1 MLQESEIKY
10 VFNEP
15 VLQVGDILLM
25 NTYHEEQRAKM
36 KDCVY
41 DHAAIYAGD
50 AFLLEADGC
59 GVMQNHIYSYGFK
72 EAGHACV
79 LRLKNQS
86 PKALQ
91 NLILE
96 ARAQLGNEFSALEAQ
111 RTLLYK
117 NTDKVAQSKNTFCSR
132 YVAMLYHGQGYNI
145 ARNPFYCAPDDFL
158 SSDLLT
164 VVEDGMQSA
173 TEEMMTTIMQKQEER
188 EDPNIV
194 LQQMLMKFKNLYGV
208 AIPSVD
214 ELNRQALLHP
224 ERDDEAIEIMDKDVK
239 FFNFKENILSD
250 FPWLDDDDAFF
261 GHFSSVENLLFF
273 INNQFLHFDKT
284 YLPLFARNA
293 MVLKIISLYVPRSR
307 FIAYMHQ
314 GADSVYQEAL
324 RVRERLADLYGE
336 TCYRNYDEFDAFVK
350 KFGFYQG
357 YDSYMPVVD
366 LSFLFDFAM
375 NYGFPVMADKDGG
388 IFREKI

>member
-25 NTYHEEQRAKM
+25 NTYHEGQRAKM
-36 KDCVY
+36 KGCVY

-59 GVMQNHIYSYGFK
+59 GVTQNHIYSYGFK

-79 LRLKNQS
+79 LRLKNHS

-91 NLILE
+91 DLILN
-96 ARAQLGNEFSALEAQ
+96 ARTQLGNEFSALEAQ

-117 NTDKVAQSKNTFCSR
+117 NTNKVAQSKNTFCSR
-132 YVAMLYHGQGYNI
+132 YVAMLYQGQGYNI

-164 VVEDGMQSA
+164 VVENGIQPA
-173 TEEMMTTIMQKQEER
+173 TEEMMPTIMQKQEER

-194 LQQMLMKFKNLYGV
+194 LQEMLMKFKNLYGV

-214 ELNRQALLHP
+214 ELNRQAILHP
-224 ERDDEAIEIMDKDVK
+224 ELDDKAIEIMDKDVK
-239 FFNFKENILSD
+239 FFNFKEYIQSN

-261 GHFSSVENLLFF
+261 EHFPSVESILFF

-284 YLPLFARNA
+284 YLPLFARNVI
-293 MVLKIISLYVPRSR
+293 VLKTISLYAPKSR
-307 FIAYMHQ
+307 FIMYMHQ

-324 RVRERLADLYGE
+324 RVRERLADLYEE
-336 TCYRNYDEFDAFVK
+336 TCHRNLDEFDAFVK
-350 KFGFYQG
+350 NYGLYQG
-357 YDSYMPVVD
+357 YDSYMPMVD
-366 LSFLFDFAM
+366 LSFIIDFAM
-375 NYGFPVMADKDGG
+375 KYGFPKNNIENKNAID
-388 IFREKI
+388 E

>member
-25 NTYHEEQRAKM
+25 NTYHEGQRAKM

-59 GVMQNHIYSYGFK
+59 GIMQNHIYSYGFK

-239 FFNFKENILSD
+239 FFNFKENIQSD

>member
-15 VLQVGDILLM
+15 VLQIGDILLM
-25 NTYHEEQRAKM
+25 NTYHEGQRAKM
-36 KDCVY
+36 RGCVY

-86 PKALQ
+86 LKTLQ
-91 NLILE
+91 NLILD
-96 ARAQLGNEFSALEAQ
+96 ARTQLGNEFSSLEAQ

-132 YVAMLYHGQGYNI
+132 YVAMIYHGQGYNI
-145 ARNPFYCAPDDFL
+145 TRNPFYCAPDDFP
-158 SSDLLT
+158 SSDLLA
-164 VVEDGMQSA
+164 VVENGIQHASK
-173 TEEMMTTIMQKQEER
+173 EMMTTIMQKQEER

-194 LQQMLMKFKNLYGV
+194 LQQMLMRFKKLYGV

-224 ERDDEAIEIMDKDVK
+224 EQDDEAIWIMEEDVK
-239 FFNFKENILSD
+239 LFNFKESIKSD
-250 FPWLDDDDAFF
+250 FPWLDDDEAFF
-261 GHFSSVENLLFF
+261 GHFKSVESLLFF

-293 MVLKIISLYVPRSR
+293 MVLKTISLYVPQSR

-324 RVRERLADLYGE
+324 RVRERLADLYRE
-336 TCYRNYDEFDAFVK
+336 TCQRNYDEFDAFVK
-350 KFGFYQG
+350 KYGLYQG
-357 YDSYMPVVD
+357 CDSYMPVVD
-366 LSFLFDFAM
+366 LSFIIDFAM
-375 NYGFPVMADKDGG
+375 KYGFPQTANNKSSAVKG
-388 IFREKI
+388 